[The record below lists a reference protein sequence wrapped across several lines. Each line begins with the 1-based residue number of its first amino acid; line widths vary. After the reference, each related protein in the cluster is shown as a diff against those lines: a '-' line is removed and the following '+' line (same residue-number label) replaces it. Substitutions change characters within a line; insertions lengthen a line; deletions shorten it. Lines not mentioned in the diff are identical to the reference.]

1 MGGIDIDS
9 YLCSGCATCVVLCPE
24 VFRLS
29 PITGKAELIDP
40 DQPVTDPVREASS
53 CPGRTPRPDPD
64 PAESPFFLC
73 LPPGPV

>member
-1 MGGIDIDS
+1 MAGIDIDT

-40 DQPVTDPVREASS
+40 DQPVTDAVREAAAY
-53 CPGRTPRPDPD
+53 CPEHCILLPGAEADTPP
-64 PAESPFFLC
+64 
-73 LPPGPV
+73 

>member
-9 YLCSGCATCVVLCPE
+9 YLCSGCATCVVICPE

-40 DQPVTDPVREASS
+40 DQPVTDAVREAAAY
-53 CPGRTPRPDPD
+53 CPEHCILLPGAEADTPP
-64 PAESPFFLC
+64 
-73 LPPGPV
+73 

>member
-40 DQPVTDPVREASS
+40 DQPVTDPVREAAAY
-53 CPGRTPRPDPD
+53 CPEHCILLPEADTPP
-64 PAESPFFLC
+64 SP
-73 LPPGPV
+73 

>member
-40 DQPVTDPVREASS
+40 DQPVTDAVREAAAI
-53 CPGRTPRPDPD
+53 CPEHCILLPGAEADTPP
-64 PAESPFFLC
+64 
-73 LPPGPV
+73 

>member
-9 YLCSGCATCVVLCPE
+9 YLCSGCATCVVLCHE

-40 DQPVTDPVREASS
+40 DQPVTEAVREAAAY
-53 CPGRTPRPDPD
+53 CPEHCILLPGAEADTPP
-64 PAESPFFLC
+64 
-73 LPPGPV
+73 

>member
-40 DQPVTDPVREASS
+40 DQRVTEAVREAAAN
-53 CPGRTPRPDPD
+53 CQEHCILLPEADTPP
-64 PAESPFFLC
+64 
-73 LPPGPV
+73 

>member
-40 DQPVTDPVREASS
+40 DQPVTDAVREAAAY
-53 CPGRTPRPDPD
+53 CPEHCILQPGAEADTPP
-64 PAESPFFLC
+64 
-73 LPPGPV
+73 

>member
-40 DQPVTDPVREASS
+40 DQRVTEAVREAAAY
-53 CPGRTPRPDPD
+53 CPEHCILLPEADTPP
-64 PAESPFFLC
+64 
-73 LPPGPV
+73 

>member
-40 DQPVTDPVREASS
+40 DQPATEAVREAAAY
-53 CPGRTPRPDPD
+53 CPEHCILLPGAEADTPP
-64 PAESPFFLC
+64 
-73 LPPGPV
+73 

>member
-9 YLCSGCATCVVLCPE
+9 YLCSGCATCVVLCPG

-40 DQPVTDPVREASS
+40 DQPVTEAVREAAAY
-53 CPGRTPRPDPD
+53 CPEHCILLPGAEADTPP
-64 PAESPFFLC
+64 
-73 LPPGPV
+73 

>member
-29 PITGKAELIDP
+29 PITGKAELVDP
-40 DQPVTDPVREASS
+40 DQAVTEAVREAAAY
-53 CPGRTPRPDPD
+53 CPEHCILLPDEKATDTRP
-64 PAESPFFLC
+64 
-73 LPPGPV
+73 

>member
-29 PITGKAELIDP
+29 PITGKAELINP
-40 DQPVTDPVREASS
+40 DQPVTDAVREAAAY
-53 CPGRTPRPDPD
+53 CPEHCILLPETEADTPP
-64 PAESPFFLC
+64 
-73 LPPGPV
+73 